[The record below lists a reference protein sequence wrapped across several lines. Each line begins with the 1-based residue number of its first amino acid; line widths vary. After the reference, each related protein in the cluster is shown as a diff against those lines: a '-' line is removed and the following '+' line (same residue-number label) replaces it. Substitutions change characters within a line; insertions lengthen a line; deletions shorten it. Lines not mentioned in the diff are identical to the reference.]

1 MVNGIRISLC
11 FVSLA
16 LLKYPWICSRNDSL
30 REIRFGILV
39 EIIEALLVTIRPP
52 ATLLTDSYSLAGI
65 LSGSLSFSVDGSTE
79 LSS

>member
-1 MVNGIRISLC
+1 MVNGIRLSLALL
-11 FVSLA
+11 SLA

-52 ATLLTDSYSLAGI
+52 ATLLTDSYSLINA
-65 LSGSLSFSVDGSTE
+65 L
-79 LSS
+79 